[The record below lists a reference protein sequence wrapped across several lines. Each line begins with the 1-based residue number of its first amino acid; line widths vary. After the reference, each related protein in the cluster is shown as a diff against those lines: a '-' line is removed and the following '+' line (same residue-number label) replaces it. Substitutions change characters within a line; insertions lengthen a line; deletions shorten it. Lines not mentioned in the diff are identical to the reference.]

1 MRVAVVSNLFP
12 PGAKGGAEI
21 FASDLCEELG
31 KRGFTIHVFTSSA
44 RESGTRRE
52 GSVTVHRFR
61 STPPALRLTSDF
73 LGYNINPWSRGLV
86 RALQTGRFDLIHI
99 HNINSTVMLLPL
111 LHALRGPVV
120 CHVHDHWP
128 VCYRGTLFD
137 SWNRVP
143 CERLQ
148 PTCCFDPAHRLIGR
162 INLKFR
168 SKLVGALESRTSIF
182 IVPSIYM
189 KDTLLKR
196 EFTENDKI
204 EVLRLG
210 VNLAAIPKRRDALV
224 PQFVF
229 AGRLVFY
236 KNPRFIIELLARG
249 KLPKN
254 VVFKV
259 LGDGPEISYLRSK
272 AKLVG
277 SNRLQVLGALPR
289 MRVLDEMAHSRG
301 LLVPSIIPEN
311 SPLSI
316 YEALACGTPVA
327 CTSAGG
333 AKELIQESGG
343 GEVLNLEE
351 GERWDVLLTSL
362 LDDSTFEKYSERAL
376 DFAQRGL
383 GIGHV
388 ADKVA
393 KIYDCI
399 VR

>member
-86 RALQTGRFDLIHI
+86 RALQTGRFDL
-99 HNINSTVMLLPL
+99 S
-111 LHALRGPVV
+111 
-120 CHVHDHWP
+120 HVHDHWP